1 MGAGPLPELPHK
13 TAGGLQALL
22 MFGAPGAGKGTQ
34 SQEISRQLHIP
45 HISTGD
51 ILRDAVR
58 KGTEIGRRAQSIME
72 AGELV
77 PDDLVCAMVER
88 RIAEPDCQRGFILDG
103 FPRSV
108 HQALFLDGLLRAQ
121 RRGGVVAVNI
131 RVDQGSLLKRLT
143 GRRTCPKCGTI
154 YNIYSNPPQK
164 AGICDRDGA
173 SLIQRDDDTEAAVQ
187 TRLREYRRQT
197 RPLIERY
204 RSLGALRDV
213 DGNLEPQAVT
223 AAIIHLLKAS

>member
-1 MGAGPLPELPHK
+1 MGAGPLPELSHEIP
-13 TAGGLQALL
+13 GRPRPLVML
-22 MFGAPGAGKGTQ
+22 GAPGAGKGTQ
-34 SQEISRQLHIP
+34 SLEISCRLSIP

-58 KGTEIGRRAQSIME
+58 RGTEIGRRAQSIME

-121 RRGGVVAVNI
+121 DRCSALVVNI
-131 RVDQGSLLKRLT
+131 RVDQDSLFKRLT

-154 YNIYSNPPQK
+154 YNVYFKPAREK
-164 AGICDRDGA
+164 GVCDRDETPLA
-173 SLIQRDDDTEAAVQ
+173 QRPDDTEDAVE

-197 RPLIERY
+197 KPLIDRY
-204 RSLGALRDV
+204 RSLGVLREV
-213 DGNLEPQAVT
+213 DGNLEPQLVT
-223 AAIIHLLKAS
+223 EEIVRLLKVS

>member
-13 TAGGLQALL
+13 AAGRLQALL

-34 SQEISRQLHIP
+34 SQEISKRFDIP

-108 HQALFLDGLLRAQ
+108 HQALFLDGLLRTQ
-121 RRGGVVAVNI
+121 GRGSVLAVNI
-131 RVDQGSLLKRLT
+131 RVDQDSLLKRLT
-143 GRRTCPKCGTI
+143 GRRICPKCGTI
-154 YNIYSNPPQK
+154 YNIYFNPPQK
-164 AGICDRDGA
+164 EGVCDRDGT
-173 SLIQRDDDTEAAVQ
+173 SLIQRGDDTEMAVQ
-187 TRLREYRRQT
+187 IRLREYKRQT
-197 RPLIERY
+197 KPLIDRY
-204 RSLGALRDV
+204 RSLGVLRDV
-213 DGNLEPQAVT
+213 DGNLEPRAVT
-223 AAIIHLLKAS
+223 EGIVRLLKAS

>member
-1 MGAGPLPELPHK
+1 
-13 TAGGLQALL
+13 

-34 SQEISRQLHIP
+34 SQEISRRLGIP

-51 ILRDAVR
+51 ILRDEVR

-88 RIAEPDCQRGFILDG
+88 RIGEPDCQRGFILDG

-121 RRGGVVAVNI
+121 GRGSALVVNI
-131 RVDQGSLLKRLT
+131 RVDQDSLLKRLT
-143 GRRTCPKCGTI
+143 GRRMCPGCGTI
-154 YNIYSNPPQK
+154 YNIYFNPPRK
-164 AGICDRDGA
+164 TGICDRDETPLA
-173 SLIQRDDDTEAAVQ
+173 QRRDDTEEAVQ

-197 RPLIERY
+197 KPLIDRY
-204 RSLGALRDV
+204 RSLGVLRDV
-213 DGNLEPQAVT
+213 DGNLEPRLVT
-223 AAIIHLLKAS
+223 EAILRLLKAS

>member
-1 MGAGPLPELPHK
+1 
-13 TAGGLQALL
+13 

-34 SQEISRQLHIP
+34 SREISRQLCIP

-108 HQALFLDGLLRAQ
+108 HQALFVDGLLRAQ
-121 RRGGVVAVNI
+121 RRGSVLAVNV
-131 RVDQGSLLKRLT
+131 RVDQESLFKRLT
-143 GRRTCPKCGTI
+143 GRRTCPQCGTI
-154 YNIYSNPPQK
+154 YNVYSNPPQK
-164 AGICDRDGA
+164 TGICDRDGTP
-173 SLIQRDDDTEAAVQ
+173 LTRRDDDTDAAVQ

-213 DGNLEPQAVT
+213 DGNLEPRAVT